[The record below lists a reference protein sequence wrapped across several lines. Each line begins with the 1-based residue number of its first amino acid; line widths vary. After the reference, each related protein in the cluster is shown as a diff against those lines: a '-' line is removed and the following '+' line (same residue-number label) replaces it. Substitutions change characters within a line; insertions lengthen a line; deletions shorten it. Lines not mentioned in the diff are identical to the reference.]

1 MSAPESAIPK
11 WMKMANAKEGIALC
25 PETAVCLGV
34 LDQLMG
40 QGKVKPKDRVLIF
53 NTGAAQ
59 KYPESV
65 NADLPRLDLNQSI
78 DWTELVNRP
87 SA

>member
-1 MSAPESAIPK
+1 
-11 WMKMANAKEGIALC
+11 MKMANAKEGIALC

-40 QGKVKPKDRVLIF
+40 QGKIEPKDRVLIF

-65 NADLPRLDLNQSI
+65 NADLLRLNLNQPI
-78 DWTELVNRP
+78 DWAGLASRP

>member
-1 MSAPESAIPK
+1 M
-11 WMKMANAKEGIALC
+11 C

-40 QGKVKPKDRVLIF
+40 QGKIKSKDRVLMF

-65 NADLPRLDLNQSI
+65 SAELPRIDMNQPV
-78 DWTELVNRP
+78 DWSNLAE
-87 SA
+87 